1 VKYYNQLLNIN
12 VSAMTVH
19 VSHDNSTI
27 NIVLGIVVD
36 VVAAAAVV
44 GVVTI
49 FHKVV

>member
-1 VKYYNQLLNIN
+1 
-12 VSAMTVH
+12 MTVH

-27 NIVLGIVVD
+27 NIVLGIVVVD